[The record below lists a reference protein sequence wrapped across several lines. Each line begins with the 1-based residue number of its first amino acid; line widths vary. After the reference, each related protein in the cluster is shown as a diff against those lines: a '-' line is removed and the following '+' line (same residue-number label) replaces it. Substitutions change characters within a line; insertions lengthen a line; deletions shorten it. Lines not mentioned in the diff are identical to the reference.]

1 MTFRQFAYRNVVR
14 NRRIYTAFFMA
25 SVFSVMVFFLYS
37 MLLFHPTIEDRFVQ
51 EIAIVGM
58 GIAEITLYIF
68 TVFFLFYSMR
78 AFLQARSQEFGV
90 LLHLGM
96 EKRQLNRLIF
106 IETMFIGAAA
116 IAIGTALGFTFSKF
130 FFMIVREIV
139 LLPALPL
146 YLSWKPF
153 VLTIGAFLSLFL
165 IISFVAPVFIRTGKV
180 IDLIRKDAGG
190 EQGPYGYSKL
200 RGYLGI
206 LFLGMSYLLA
216 ALTSQSVILSLF
228 VFLPPL
234 ATVGTYFFF
243 KDSVPLFLHKI
254 RGRRKLYWRNFR
266 LLSIS
271 EGIIRLRE
279 NARMFF
285 IVTIVSTLAFMSVG
299 TLASLTSFA
308 SQYREMN
315 PLGLVYTSAGDNE
328 HETEHVGQLLNELK
342 EEQID
347 YSLTKMHILQQTSS
361 FTDSTVN
368 IISLKDVNKLANDLS
383 YLALELKEGE
393 ALFLPPSTSSFESL
407 NERTVE
413 TTLVESDVRV
423 KIDGAYPYHLFA
435 SNSVGQ
441 NVIVLNDRDYQTV
454 FSSTWNWRSDSFMY
468 YAFHVPEWQK
478 TKEIGLS
485 IDNTIAES
493 FLLNSQ
499 SVLPYS
505 FDNPGLSY
513 SIIRTT
519 FSLLL
524 FIGLLLAVV
533 FLLAAGSFIYFRL
546 YTTLEQ
552 DRKKFEVLRRLGI
565 TERELKKIVNWQLV
579 PQFFFPWGVAI
590 LHSSFA
596 FLSLQVIWDALAEIS
611 IVKELVLVLL
621 GFTLLQLVYFYLIR
635 WRYLAHI
642 KASE

>member
-14 NRRIYTAFFMA
+14 NRRIYAAFFMA

-37 MLLFHPTIEDRFVQ
+37 MLLFHPTIENRFVQ

-58 GIAEITLYIF
+58 GIAEIILYIF
-68 TVFFLFYSMR
+68 TAFFLFYSMR

-106 IETMFIGAAA
+106 IETMLIGIGA
-116 IAIGTALGFTFSKF
+116 IGIGTLLGFTFSKF

-139 LLPALPL
+139 MLPALPL
-146 YLSWKPF
+146 YVSWKPF
-153 VLTIGAFLSLFL
+153 VLTIGAFLSLFI
-165 IISFVAPVFIRTGKV
+165 IISFVAPVFIKSGKV
-180 IDLIRKDAGG
+180 IDLIRREAG
-190 EQGPYGYSKL
+190 EENPYGYSKL
-200 RGYLGI
+200 RGYLGL
-206 LFLGMSYLLA
+206 LFLGMSYALA
-216 ALTSQSVILSLF
+216 ALTSYSIVLSLF
-228 VFLPPL
+228 IFLPPL
-234 ATVGTYFFF
+234 AAIGTYFFF
-243 KDSVPLFLHKI
+243 KDSVPLLLHKI
-254 RGRRKLYWRNFR
+254 KGRRKLYWRNFR

-279 NARMFF
+279 NAQMFF

-315 PLGLVYTSAGDNE
+315 PLGLVYVSEPENE
-328 HETEHVGQLLNELK
+328 YEEKHVAELLHELR
-342 EEQID
+342 EEEID
-347 YSLTKMHILQQTSS
+347 YSLTKIHVLQQTSS

-368 IISLKDVNKLANDLS
+368 ILNVTDVNKLANDLG
-383 YLALELKEGE
+383 YLALQLEKGE
-393 ALFLPPSTSSFESL
+393 ALFLPPSTSSYKSL
-407 NERTVE
+407 NERTVD
-413 TTLVESDVRV
+413 TTLGESNVRV
-423 KIDGAYPYHLFA
+423 NIDGAYPYHLFA
-435 SNSVGQ
+435 SNSVGK
-441 NVIVLNDRDYQTV
+441 NVIVLNDEDYKIV
-454 FSSTWNWRSDSFMY
+454 LSSLWNERSSSFMY

-478 TKEIGLS
+478 TKDIGLS

-493 FLLNSQ
+493 FLLNSKNI
-499 SVLPYS
+499 LPYA

-552 DRKKFEVLRRLGI
+552 DRKKFDVLRRLGI
-565 TERELKKIVNWQLV
+565 TERELKKIVNWQLI
-579 PQFFFPWGVAI
+579 PQFFFPWGVAL

-635 WRYLAHI
+635 WRYLTHI

>member
-14 NRRIYTAFFMA
+14 NRRIYAAFFMA

-37 MLLFHPTIEDRFVQ
+37 MLLFHPTIEDRFIQ
-51 EIAIVGM
+51 EIAVLGM
-58 GIAEITLYIF
+58 GVAEIILYVF

-78 AFLQARSQEFGV
+78 AFLQARSKEFGI

-96 EKRQLNRLIF
+96 EKRQLHRLIF
-106 IETMFIGAAA
+106 TETMLIGVAS
-116 IAIGTALGFTFSKF
+116 IGIGTALGFTFSKF

-139 LLPALPL
+139 MLPALPL
-146 YLSWKPF
+146 YLSWQPF
-153 VLTIGAFLSLFL
+153 TLTIGAFLSLFIL
-165 IISFVAPVFIRTGKV
+165 ISFVAPVFIRSGKV
-180 IDLIRKDAGG
+180 VDLIRG
-190 EQGPYGYSKL
+190 EVEVDSPHGYSKI
-200 RGYLGI
+200 RGYLGM
-206 LFLGMSYLLA
+206 LLLAASYALA
-216 ALTSQSVILSLF
+216 ALTSYSIVLSLF
-228 VFLPPL
+228 IFLPPL
-234 ATVGTYFFF
+234 ATIGTYLFF
-243 KDSVPLFLHKI
+243 KDSVPLLLHKI
-254 RGRRKLYWRNFR
+254 KRRRKIYWRNFH

-271 EGIIRLRE
+271 EGIIRLQE

-308 SQYREMN
+308 SQYREVN
-315 PLGLVYTSAGDNE
+315 PLGLVYISQWDNE
-328 HETEHVGQLLNELK
+328 LEDRHVTQLVNEL
-342 EEQID
+342 EEAQVD
-347 YSLTKMHILQQTSS
+347 YSLTAFTVLQQTSS
-361 FTDSTVN
+361 FTNSTVN
-368 IISLKDVNKLANDLS
+368 ILSLGEVNQLANDLG
-383 YLALELKEGE
+383 YNALQLQEDE
-393 ALFLPPSTSSFESL
+393 ALFLPRSTSDYKNL

-413 TTLVESDVRV
+413 TTLIESDVSI
-423 KIDGAYPYHLFA
+423 KIEGAYPHHLFA
-435 SNSVGQ
+435 ANSVGI
-441 NVIVLNDRDYQTV
+441 NAIVLNDIDYKLAQ
-454 FSSTWNWRSDSFMY
+454 SSMWSRPENSFMY

-478 TKEIGLS
+478 TKDVGQS
-485 IDNTIAES
+485 IDDTITET
-493 FLLNSQ
+493 FLLDSKKI
-499 SVLPYS
+499 LPYA

-533 FLLAAGSFIYFRL
+533 FLLAAGSFVYFRL

-552 DRKKFEVLRRLGI
+552 DRKKFDVLRRLGV
-565 TERELKKIVNWQLV
+565 TERELKKIINRQLI
-579 PQFFFPWGVAI
+579 PQFFFPWGVAL

-611 IVKELVLVLL
+611 IVKELVIVLT
-621 GFTLLQLVYFYLIR
+621 GFTLLQIVYFYLIR

>member
-14 NRRIYTAFFMA
+14 NRRIYAAFFMA

-37 MLLFHPTIEDRFVQ
+37 MLLFHPTIEDRFIQ
-51 EIAIVGM
+51 EIAVLGM
-58 GIAEITLYIF
+58 GVAEIILYVF

-78 AFLQARSQEFGV
+78 AFLQARSKEFGI

-96 EKRQLNRLIF
+96 EKRQLHRLIF
-106 IETMFIGAAA
+106 TETMLIGVAS
-116 IAIGTALGFTFSKF
+116 IGIGTALGFIFSKF

-139 LLPALPL
+139 MLPALPL
-146 YLSWKPF
+146 YLSWQPF
-153 VLTIGAFLSLFL
+153 TLTIGAFLSLFIL
-165 IISFVAPVFIRTGKV
+165 ISFVAPVFIRSGKV
-180 IDLIRKDAGG
+180 VDLIRG
-190 EQGPYGYSKL
+190 EVEGDSPHNYSKF
-200 RGYLGI
+200 RGYLG
-206 LFLGMSYLLA
+206 LLLLAASYALA
-216 ALTSQSVILSLF
+216 ALTSYSIVLSLF
-228 VFLPPL
+228 IFLPPL
-234 ATVGTYFFF
+234 ATIGTYLFF
-243 KDSVPLFLHKI
+243 KDSVPLLLHKI
-254 RGRRKLYWRNFR
+254 KRRRKIYWRNFR

-271 EGIIRLRE
+271 EGIIRLQE

-308 SQYREMN
+308 SQYREVN
-315 PLGLVYTSAGDNE
+315 PLGLVYISQWDNE
-328 HETEHVGQLLNELK
+328 LEDRHVTQLVNEL
-342 EEQID
+342 EEAQVD
-347 YSLTKMHILQQTSS
+347 YSLTAFTVLQQTSS
-361 FTDSTVN
+361 FTNSTVN
-368 IISLKDVNKLANDLS
+368 ILSLGEVNQLANDLG
-383 YLALELKEGE
+383 YNALQLQEDE
-393 ALFLPPSTSSFESL
+393 ALFLPRSTSDYKNL

-413 TTLVESDVRV
+413 TTLIESDVSI
-423 KIDGAYPYHLFA
+423 KIEGAYPHHLFA
-435 SNSVGQ
+435 ANSVGI
-441 NVIVLNDRDYQTV
+441 NAIVLNDIDYKLAQ
-454 FSSTWNWRSDSFMY
+454 SSMWSRPENSFMY

-478 TKEIGLS
+478 TKDVGQS
-485 IDNTIAES
+485 IDDTITET
-493 FLLNSQ
+493 FLLDSKKI
-499 SVLPYS
+499 LPYA

-533 FLLAAGSFIYFRL
+533 FLLAAGSFVYFRL

-552 DRKKFEVLRRLGI
+552 DRKKFDVLRRLGV
-565 TERELKKIVNWQLV
+565 TERELKKIINRQLI
-579 PQFFFPWGVAI
+579 PQFFFPWGVAL

-611 IVKELVLVLL
+611 IVKELVIVLT
-621 GFTLLQLVYFYLIR
+621 GFTLLQIVYFYLIR